1 LDKEEG
7 ESIWVKIKE
16 QFEDPLVR
24 ILLMSAVISFVIS
37 MLNNEGNE
45 NELPSWIEP
54 LVIFTILVLNACV
67 GIYQDY
73 DAEKALE
80 AL

>member
-1 LDKEEG
+1 
-7 ESIWVKIKE
+7 
-16 QFEDPLVR
+16 
-24 ILLMSAVISFVIS
+24 

>member
-1 LDKEEG
+1 LDKTPPPTLWER
-7 ESIWVKIKE
+7 VKE
-16 QFEDPLVR
+16 QFEDLLVR
-24 ILLMSAVISFVIS
+24 ILLAAALISYAVAQFEDPGEHAI
-37 MLNNEGNE
+37 
-45 NELPSWIEP
+45 PSWVEP
-54 LVIFTILVLNACV
+54 VVIFTILIANAAV

>member
-1 LDKEEG
+1 M
-7 ESIWVKIKE
+7 
-16 QFEDPLVR
+16 R
-24 ILLMSAVISFVIS
+24 ILLVSAVISFVIS
-37 MLNNEGNE
+37 MLNNEGGE
-45 NELPSWIEP
+45 HEIPAWVEP
-54 LVIFTILVLNACV
+54 LVIFVILVANACV